1 VHIGDPIALLFRSSS
16 KLFELPRITRTFGLT
31 EVHMN
36 EGYATYEEVDSLW
49 VVKLQEQAPPVKGP
63 ALAGQFVTEPAAEQQ
78 SVLPA
83 LSITP

>member
-1 VHIGDPIALLFRSSS
+1 LLFRSSS

-31 EVHMN
+31 ELHMN
-36 EGYATYEEVDSLW
+36 EGYATYEEVDSPW

-63 ALAGQFVTEPAAEQQ
+63 ALVGQFVIEPAAEQH

-83 LSITP
+83 LSVTP